1 MDIDLL
7 SKMVKELILVNDRVT
22 LPGVGAFVAEM
33 VPASFTDR
41 GYTINPPYRRLVF
54 RQGVSQEKDHL
65 LADMYAS
72 ANNIDREMAEKLLRE
87 FLKGMVEELRKRKM
101 LVFTGLGRLRATRE
115 NNFFFICDEN
125 LDIFPEGMGL
135 EAVSLKSHSKP
146 KELDFSEV
154 DAVVNSAAESPA
166 APEAESLSEPS
177 AESPAEP
184 VVESPAESAAES
196 PAEPAAESPADP
208 AAESPTEPAAESPAE
223 PSAEPAAEPAAEPVA
238 ESPAEPSAEPA
249 AESPAEPAA
258 ESPAEPVAESPA
270 EPAAESPAESP
281 AEPSA
286 ESPAEP
292 AADSPAES
300 PAEPRW
306 WLGETEPE
314 EEDEQHASIWK
325 KGWFVAVFSICCLLL
340 LAALAFALFLLL
352 ARTQPELI
360 DSLLYTEE
368 ELEILNHIL

>member
-166 APEAESLSEPS
+166 EPS
-177 AESPAEP
+177 AESPAEL
-184 VVESPAESAAES
+184 S
-196 PAEPAAESPADP
+196 AEPSAEP

-223 PSAEPAAEPAAEPVA
+223 PA
-238 ESPAEPSAEPA
+238 
-249 AESPAEPAA
+249 
-258 ESPAEPVAESPA
+258 
-270 EPAAESPAESP
+270 
-281 AEPSA
+281 A

>member
-166 APEAESLSEPS
+166 EPS
-177 AESPAEP
+177 
-184 VVESPAESAAES
+184 
-196 PAEPAAESPADP
+196 
-208 AAESPTEPAAESPAE
+208 
-223 PSAEPAAEPAAEPVA
+223 AEPAAEPVA

-258 ESPAEPVAESPA
+258 DSPAEP
-270 EPAAESPAESP
+270 
-281 AEPSA
+281 
-286 ESPAEP
+286 
-292 AADSPAES
+292 

>member
-166 APEAESLSEPS
+166 EPS
-177 AESPAEP
+177 AEPA
-184 VVESPAESAAES
+184 
-196 PAEPAAESPADP
+196 
-208 AAESPTEPAAESPAE
+208 TESPAE
-223 PSAEPAAEPAAEPVA
+223 PSAESSAEL
-238 ESPAEPSAEPA
+238 SAEPSAEPA

-258 ESPAEPVAESPA
+258 E
-270 EPAAESPAESP
+270 
-281 AEPSA
+281 PSA

-292 AADSPAES
+292 S
-300 PAEPRW
+300 AEPRW

>member
-154 DAVVNSAAESPA
+154 DAVVNSP
-166 APEAESLSEPS
+166 

-184 VVESPAESAAES
+184 SAES
-196 PAEPAAESPADP
+196 PAEPAAESAV
-208 AAESPTEPAAESPAE
+208 EPAAES
-223 PSAEPAAEPAAEPVA
+223 AAEPAAESAVEPAA
-238 ESPAEPSAEPA
+238 ESAVEPA

-258 ESPAEPVAESPA
+258 ESPAEPPA
-270 EPAAESPAESP
+270 EPAAD
-281 AEPSA
+281 
-286 ESPAEP
+286 SPAEP
-292 AADSPAES
+292 AADSPAESSAESPAELSAEPSAEPASESPAEPVAES

-352 ARTQPELI
+352 ARIQPELI

>member
-154 DAVVNSAAESPA
+154 DAVVNS
-166 APEAESLSEPS
+166 
-177 AESPAEP
+177 
-184 VVESPAESAAES
+184 
-196 PAEPAAESPADP
+196 
-208 AAESPTEPAAESPAE
+208 
-223 PSAEPAAEPAAEPVA
+223 
-238 ESPAEPSAEPA
+238 
-249 AESPAEPAA
+249 
-258 ESPAEPVAESPA
+258 
-270 EPAAESPAESP
+270 P

-286 ESPAEP
+286 ESPAEYATGTICTASATGP
-292 AADSPAES
+292 DSASAE
-300 PAEPRW
+300 
-306 WLGETEPE
+306 L
-314 EEDEQHASIWK
+314 
-325 KGWFVAVFSICCLLL
+325 
-340 LAALAFALFLLL
+340 
-352 ARTQPELI
+352 
-360 DSLLYTEE
+360 
-368 ELEILNHIL
+368 

>member
-166 APEAESLSEPS
+166 EPS
-177 AESPAEP
+177 AEPAAEP
-184 VVESPAESAAES
+184 VAES
-196 PAEPAAESPADP
+196 PAEPAAESPA
-208 AAESPTEPAAESPAE
+208 EPA
-223 PSAEPAAEPAAEPVA
+223 A

-249 AESPAEPAA
+249 AESPAEP
-258 ESPAEPVAESPA
+258 SA
-270 EPAAESPAESP
+270 EPAAESPT
-281 AEPSA
+281 
-286 ESPAEP
+286 EP
-292 AADSPAES
+292 AAES

-352 ARTQPELI
+352 AKIQPELI

>member
-154 DAVVNSAAESPA
+154 DAVVNS
-166 APEAESLSEPS
+166 
-177 AESPAEP
+177 
-184 VVESPAESAAES
+184 
-196 PAEPAAESPADP
+196 
-208 AAESPTEPAAESPAE
+208 
-223 PSAEPAAEPAAEPVA
+223 
-238 ESPAEPSAEPA
+238 PAEPSAEPA
-249 AESPAEPAA
+249 AESPAEL
-258 ESPAEPVAESPA
+258 SA

-286 ESPAEP
+286 EPVAESPAEP
-292 AADSPAES
+292 AAES

-314 EEDEQHASIWK
+314 EEDEQHVSIWK

-352 ARTQPELI
+352 ARIQPELI

>member
-154 DAVVNSAAESPA
+154 DAVVNSPAESPA
-166 APEAESLSEPS
+166 
-177 AESPAEP
+177 
-184 VVESPAESAAES
+184 
-196 PAEPAAESPADP
+196 
-208 AAESPTEPAAESPAE
+208 EPAAESPAE
-223 PSAEPAAEPAAEPVA
+223 PSAEPAAESPAEPSAEPAAEPVA

-249 AESPAEPAA
+249 
-258 ESPAEPVAESPA
+258 
-270 EPAAESPAESP
+270 
-281 AEPSA
+281 A

-314 EEDEQHASIWK
+314 EEDEQHGSIWK

>member
-166 APEAESLSEPS
+166 EP
-177 AESPAEP
+177 
-184 VVESPAESAAES
+184 AAES
-196 PAEPAAESPADP
+196 PAEPSAESSAELSAEPSAEP

-223 PSAEPAAEPAAEPVA
+223 PSAEPAAEPVA

-258 ESPAEPVAESPA
+258 ESPAEPSA
-270 EPAAESPAESP
+270 EP
-281 AEPSA
+281 
-286 ESPAEP
+286 
-292 AADSPAES
+292 PAES

-314 EEDEQHASIWK
+314 EEDEQHGSIWK

-352 ARTQPELI
+352 AKIQPELI

>member
-154 DAVVNSAAESPA
+154 DAVVNS
-166 APEAESLSEPS
+166 
-177 AESPAEP
+177 PAEP
-184 VVESPAESAAES
+184 SAES
-196 PAEPAAESPADP
+196 PAEPAAESPAEP
-208 AAESPTEPAAESPAE
+208 SAESPAEPATESPAEPSAESSAELSAE
-223 PSAEPAAEPAAEPVA
+223 PSAEPAAE
-238 ESPAEPSAEPA
+238 SPTEPA

-258 ESPAEPVAESPA
+258 ESPAEPA
-270 EPAAESPAESP
+270 
-281 AEPSA
+281 AEPS
-286 ESPAEP
+286 
-292 AADSPAES
+292 AES

>member
-154 DAVVNSAAESPA
+154 DAVVNSPAESP
-166 APEAESLSEPS
+166 
-177 AESPAEP
+177 
-184 VVESPAESAAES
+184 V
-196 PAEPAAESPADP
+196 
-208 AAESPTEPAAESPAE
+208 EPAAESPAE
-223 PSAEPAAEPAAEPVA
+223 PSVEPSV
-238 ESPAEPSAEPA
+238 ESPAEPSAESPA
-249 AESPAEPAA
+249 EPPAEPAAESSAESPAEPAA
-258 ESPAEPVAESPA
+258 ESPAEPSAEPPAESAAESSAESPTEPVAESPA
-270 EPAAESPAESP
+270 EPAAE
-281 AEPSA
+281 PSA

-292 AADSPAES
+292 S
-300 PAEPRW
+300 AEPRW

>member
-154 DAVVNSAAESPA
+154 DAVVNSAAEPSAESPA
-166 APEAESLSEPS
+166 EPS

-184 VVESPAESAAES
+184 ATES
-196 PAEPAAESPADP
+196 PAEPSAESSAELSAEPSAEP

-223 PSAEPAAEPAAEPVA
+223 PSAEPAAEPVA

-249 AESPAEPAA
+249 
-258 ESPAEPVAESPA
+258 
-270 EPAAESPAESP
+270 
-281 AEPSA
+281 A

-340 LAALAFALFLLL
+340 LAALAFVLFLLL

>member
-154 DAVVNSAAESPA
+154 DAVVNSPAESPA
-166 APEAESLSEPS
+166 
-177 AESPAEP
+177 
-184 VVESPAESAAES
+184 
-196 PAEPAAESPADP
+196 
-208 AAESPTEPAAESPAE
+208 EPAAESPAE
-223 PSAEPAAEPAAEPVA
+223 PSAEPAAEPV
-238 ESPAEPSAEPA
+238 

-258 ESPAEPVAESPA
+258 ESPAEPS
-270 EPAAESPAESP
+270 
-281 AEPSA
+281 
-286 ESPAEP
+286 
-292 AADSPAES
+292 
-300 PAEPRW
+300 AEPRW

-314 EEDEQHASIWK
+314 EEDEQYGSIWK

-352 ARTQPELI
+352 AKIQPELI

>member
-166 APEAESLSEPS
+166 EP
-177 AESPAEP
+177 
-184 VVESPAESAAES
+184 AAES
-196 PAEPAAESPADP
+196 PAEPAAEPSAESSAELSAEPSAEP

-223 PSAEPAAEPAAEPVA
+223 PAAEPAAD
-238 ESPAEPSAEPA
+238 
-249 AESPAEPAA
+249 
-258 ESPAEPVAESPA
+258 
-270 EPAAESPAESP
+270 SPAESP
-281 AEPSA
+281 EEPSAEPSA

-292 AADSPAES
+292 AAEPPAES

-325 KGWFVAVFSICCLLL
+325 KGWFVAVFGICCLLL

>member
-166 APEAESLSEPS
+166 EPS

-184 VVESPAESAAES
+184 S
-196 PAEPAAESPADP
+196 
-208 AAESPTEPAAESPAE
+208 
-223 PSAEPAAEPAAEPVA
+223 AEPAAEPVA
-238 ESPAEPSAEPA
+238 ESPAEPSAEP
-249 AESPAEPAA
+249 
-258 ESPAEPVAESPA
+258 VAESPA
-270 EPAAESPAESP
+270 EPA
-281 AEPSA
+281 
-286 ESPAEP
+286 
-292 AADSPAES
+292 AES

-314 EEDEQHASIWK
+314 EEDEQHGSIWK

>member
-154 DAVVNSAAESPA
+154 DAVVNSP
-166 APEAESLSEPS
+166 
-177 AESPAEP
+177 
-184 VVESPAESAAES
+184 AES
-196 PAEPAAESPADP
+196 PAEPA
-208 AAESPTEPAAESPAE
+208 
-223 PSAEPAAEPAAEPVA
+223 A

-249 AESPAEPAA
+249 AESPAEHAAESAAESPA
-258 ESPAEPVAESPA
+258 ESPAEPVAESPAESPAEPAAESPA

-281 AEPSA
+281 AEPAA
-286 ESPAEP
+286 ESPTEPSAEPSAEP
-292 AADSPAES
+292 AAES

-314 EEDEQHASIWK
+314 EEDEQHGSIWK

>member
-154 DAVVNSAAESPA
+154 DAVVNSP
-166 APEAESLSEPS
+166 

-184 VVESPAESAAES
+184 SAEPS
-196 PAEPAAESPADP
+196 AEPAAESPAELSAEP
-208 AAESPTEPAAESPAE
+208 AAESPAAPAAEPVAESPTEPAAESPAE
-223 PSAEPAAEPAAEPVA
+223 P
-238 ESPAEPSAEPA
+238 
-249 AESPAEPAA
+249 
-258 ESPAEPVAESPA
+258 
-270 EPAAESPAESP
+270 
-281 AEPSA
+281 
-286 ESPAEP
+286 
-292 AADSPAES
+292 PAES

-340 LAALAFALFLLL
+340 LSALAFAIFLLL
-352 ARTQPELI
+352 AKIQPELI

>member
-65 LADMYAS
+65 LVDMYAS

-154 DAVVNSAAESPA
+154 DAVVNSPAESPA
-166 APEAESLSEPS
+166 EPS
-177 AESPAEP
+177 AESPAE
-184 VVESPAESAAES
+184 
-196 PAEPAAESPADP
+196 P

-223 PSAEPAAEPAAEPVA
+223 PSAE
-238 ESPAEPSAEPA
+238 
-249 AESPAEPAA
+249 SPAEPAT
-258 ESPAEPVAESPA
+258 
-270 EPAAESPAESP
+270 ESP

-286 ESPAEP
+286 ESSAELSAEPSAEP
-292 AADSPAES
+292 AAES

-314 EEDEQHASIWK
+314 EEDEQHGSIWK
-325 KGWFVAVFSICCLLL
+325 KGWFVAVFGICCLLL

>member
-154 DAVVNSAAESPA
+154 DAVVNSP
-166 APEAESLSEPS
+166 

-184 VVESPAESAAES
+184 VAES
-196 PAEPAAESPADP
+196 PAEPVAESPAEP

-223 PSAEPAAEPAAEPVA
+223 PSAEPAAESAAEP
-238 ESPAEPSAEPA
+238 P

-258 ESPAEPVAESPA
+258 ESPAEPSEESPA
-270 EPAAESPAESP
+270 EPAAESPAEHAAESAAESPAESPTEPSAESPAEPAAESP

-292 AADSPAES
+292 PAEPAAES

>member
-65 LADMYAS
+65 LVDMYAS

-154 DAVVNSAAESPA
+154 DAVVNSPAESPA
-166 APEAESLSEPS
+166 EPS
-177 AESPAEP
+177 AESPAE
-184 VVESPAESAAES
+184 
-196 PAEPAAESPADP
+196 P

-223 PSAEPAAEPAAEPVA
+223 PSAE
-238 ESPAEPSAEPA
+238 
-249 AESPAEPAA
+249 SPAEPAT
-258 ESPAEPVAESPA
+258 
-270 EPAAESPAESP
+270 ESP

-286 ESPAEP
+286 ESSAELSAEPSAEP
-292 AADSPAES
+292 AAES

-314 EEDEQHASIWK
+314 EEDEQHGSIWK

>member
-135 EAVSLKSHSKP
+135 EVVSLKSHSKP

-154 DAVVNSAAESPA
+154 DAVVNSPA
-166 APEAESLSEPS
+166 EPS
-177 AESPAEP
+177 AESPA
-184 VVESPAESAAES
+184 
-196 PAEPAAESPADP
+196 
-208 AAESPTEPAAESPAE
+208 EPAAESPAE
-223 PSAEPAAEPAAEPVA
+223 PSAEPAAE
-238 ESPAEPSAEPA
+238 S
-249 AESPAEPAA
+249 
-258 ESPAEPVAESPA
+258 
-270 EPAAESPAESP
+270 AAESPAESP
-281 AEPSA
+281 AEP
-286 ESPAEP
+286 
-292 AADSPAES
+292 PAES
-300 PAEPRW
+300 PAEPPW

-314 EEDEQHASIWK
+314 EGDEQYGSIWK

>member
-154 DAVVNSAAESPA
+154 DAVVNSP
-166 APEAESLSEPS
+166 
-177 AESPAEP
+177 
-184 VVESPAESAAES
+184 AES
-196 PAEPAAESPADP
+196 PAEPA
-208 AAESPTEPAAESPAE
+208 
-223 PSAEPAAEPAAEPVA
+223 A

-258 ESPAEPVAESPA
+258 ESPAEPSA
-270 EPAAESPAESP
+270 EPAAESPAEP
-281 AEPSA
+281 AA

>member
-154 DAVVNSAAESPA
+154 DAVVNSPA
-166 APEAESLSEPS
+166 EPS

-184 VVESPAESAAES
+184 S
-196 PAEPAAESPADP
+196 
-208 AAESPTEPAAESPAE
+208 
-223 PSAEPAAEPAAEPVA
+223 A

-249 AESPAEPAA
+249 AESPAEPSAEPSAEPAAEPSA
-258 ESPAEPVAESPA
+258 ESPAEPSAEPPAESPA
-270 EPAAESPAESP
+270 EPAAESPAE
-281 AEPSA
+281 PSA
-286 ESPAEP
+286 EPA
-292 AADSPAES
+292 AES

-314 EEDEQHASIWK
+314 EEDEQHGSIWK

>member
-166 APEAESLSEPS
+166 EPAAESPAEPS

-184 VVESPAESAAES
+184 SAESSAELS
-196 PAEPAAESPADP
+196 AEPSAEP

-223 PSAEPAAEPAAEPVA
+223 PSAEPAAEPVA

-249 AESPAEPAA
+249 
-258 ESPAEPVAESPA
+258 
-270 EPAAESPAESP
+270 
-281 AEPSA
+281 A

-352 ARTQPELI
+352 AKIQPELI

>member
-154 DAVVNSAAESPA
+154 DAVVNSPA
-166 APEAESLSEPS
+166 EPS

-184 VVESPAESAAES
+184 SAESPADPS
-196 PAEPAAESPADP
+196 AEPAAESPTEPSAESP
-208 AAESPTEPAAESPAE
+208 AEPSAEPAAEPVVESPAEPSAEPAAEPATESPAEPSAESPTEPAAESPAE
-223 PSAEPAAEPAAEPVA
+223 PSAEPAAESPVEPAAEPVA
-238 ESPAEPSAEPA
+238 ESPAEPA
-249 AESPAEPAA
+249 
-258 ESPAEPVAESPA
+258 
-270 EPAAESPAESP
+270 
-281 AEPSA
+281 
-286 ESPAEP
+286 
-292 AADSPAES
+292 AES

>member
-54 RQGVSQEKDHL
+54 RQGVAQEKDHL
-65 LADMYAS
+65 LVDMYAS

-154 DAVVNSAAESPA
+154 DAVVNSPAESPA
-166 APEAESLSEPS
+166 EPS

-184 VVESPAESAAES
+184 S
-196 PAEPAAESPADP
+196 
-208 AAESPTEPAAESPAE
+208 
-223 PSAEPAAEPAAEPVA
+223 AEPAAEPVA
-238 ESPAEPSAEPA
+238 ESPAEPSAEPV
-249 AESPAEPAA
+249 AESSAEPAA
-258 ESPAEPVAESPA
+258 EP
-270 EPAAESPAESP
+270 
-281 AEPSA
+281 
-286 ESPAEP
+286 
-292 AADSPAES
+292 

-340 LAALAFALFLLL
+340 LAALAFVLFLLL

>member
-154 DAVVNSAAESPA
+154 DAVVNSP
-166 APEAESLSEPS
+166 
-177 AESPAEP
+177 
-184 VVESPAESAAES
+184 AES
-196 PAEPAAESPADP
+196 PAEPA
-208 AAESPTEPAAESPAE
+208 
-223 PSAEPAAEPAAEPVA
+223 A

-249 AESPAEPAA
+249 AESPAEPSAEPAAESAAESPAESPAEPAA
-258 ESPAEPVAESPA
+258 ESPAEPSA

-286 ESPAEP
+286 EPSAEPPAESPAEP
-292 AADSPAES
+292 AAESPAEPSAES

-314 EEDEQHASIWK
+314 EEDEQHGSIWK

>member
-54 RQGVSQEKDHL
+54 RQGVAQEKDHL

-154 DAVVNSAAESPA
+154 DAVVNSPA
-166 APEAESLSEPS
+166 EPS

-184 VVESPAESAAES
+184 AAESPAEPSAESPAEPSAESSAELSAEPSAEPAVESPAEPTAESPAEPAAES

-223 PSAEPAAEPAAEPVA
+223 P
-238 ESPAEPSAEPA
+238 
-249 AESPAEPAA
+249 
-258 ESPAEPVAESPA
+258 
-270 EPAAESPAESP
+270 
-281 AEPSA
+281 
-286 ESPAEP
+286 
-292 AADSPAES
+292 
-300 PAEPRW
+300 RW

-314 EEDEQHASIWK
+314 EEDEQHVSIWK

>member
-166 APEAESLSEPS
+166 EPS
-177 AESPAEP
+177 AEPAAEPFAESPAEP
-184 VVESPAESAAES
+184 AAES
-196 PAEPAAESPADP
+196 PAEPAAESPA
-208 AAESPTEPAAESPAE
+208 EPA
-223 PSAEPAAEPAAEPVA
+223 A

-249 AESPAEPAA
+249 AESPAEPL
-258 ESPAEPVAESPA
+258 
-270 EPAAESPAESP
+270 

-286 ESPAEP
+286 E
-292 AADSPAES
+292 SPAES

-306 WLGETEPE
+306 WLGETELE

>member
-154 DAVVNSAAESPA
+154 DAVVNSP
-166 APEAESLSEPS
+166 
-177 AESPAEP
+177 
-184 VVESPAESAAES
+184 AES
-196 PAEPAAESPADP
+196 PAEPAAESPAEPSAEP

-223 PSAEPAAEPAAEPVA
+223 PSAEPSA
-238 ESPAEPSAEPA
+238 ESPTEPA
-249 AESPAEPAA
+249 AESPAEPA
-258 ESPAEPVAESPA
+258 
-270 EPAAESPAESP
+270 
-281 AEPSA
+281 A

>member
-154 DAVVNSAAESPA
+154 DAVVNSPA
-166 APEAESLSEPS
+166 EPS

-184 VVESPAESAAES
+184 SAES
-196 PAEPAAESPADP
+196 PVEPAAESPVEP
-208 AAESPTEPAAESPAE
+208 AAESSAEPAAEPAAESPAE
-223 PSAEPAAEPAAEPVA
+223 PSAEPVA
-238 ESPAEPSAEPA
+238 ESPAEPSAD
-249 AESPAEPAA
+249 SPT
-258 ESPAEPVAESPA
+258 
-270 EPAAESPAESP
+270 
-281 AEPSA
+281 
-286 ESPAEP
+286 EP

-314 EEDEQHASIWK
+314 EEDEQHGSIWK

>member
-166 APEAESLSEPS
+166 
-177 AESPAEP
+177 
-184 VVESPAESAAES
+184 
-196 PAEPAAESPADP
+196 
-208 AAESPTEPAAESPAE
+208 
-223 PSAEPAAEPAAEPVA
+223 
-238 ESPAEPSAEPA
+238 EPA

-258 ESPAEPVAESPA
+258 ESPAEPVAESPV
-270 EPAAESPAESP
+270 EPAAESP

-292 AADSPAES
+292 AAESPAEPVVESPAESAAESPTEPAAESPTEPSAESPAEPSAESPAEPSAEPVAESPAEPAAEPPAES

-325 KGWFVAVFSICCLLL
+325 KGWFVAVFGICCLLL

>member
-154 DAVVNSAAESPA
+154 DAVVNSPA
-166 APEAESLSEPS
+166 EPS
-177 AESPAEP
+177 AES
-184 VVESPAESAAES
+184 
-196 PAEPAAESPADP
+196 
-208 AAESPTEPAAESPAE
+208 AAESPAE
-223 PSAEPAAEPAAEPVA
+223 PSAEPSDEPP
-238 ESPAEPSAEPA
+238 

-258 ESPAEPVAESPA
+258 ESPAEPS
-270 EPAAESPAESP
+270 
-281 AEPSA
+281 
-286 ESPAEP
+286 
-292 AADSPAES
+292 AES

>member
-154 DAVVNSAAESPA
+154 DAVVNSPAESPA
-166 APEAESLSEPS
+166 EPS

-184 VVESPAESAAES
+184 SAEP
-196 PAEPAAESPADP
+196 PAEPAAESPAEP
-208 AAESPTEPAAESPAE
+208 AVEPAAESPAE
-223 PSAEPAAEPAAEPVA
+223 PSAEPAAE
-238 ESPAEPSAEPA
+238 SS
-249 AESPAEPAA
+249 
-258 ESPAEPVAESPA
+258 
-270 EPAAESPAESP
+270 

-286 ESPAEP
+286 ESPVEP
-292 AADSPAES
+292 SAES

>member
-154 DAVVNSAAESPA
+154 DAVVNS
-166 APEAESLSEPS
+166 
-177 AESPAEP
+177 
-184 VVESPAESAAES
+184 
-196 PAEPAAESPADP
+196 
-208 AAESPTEPAAESPAE
+208 
-223 PSAEPAAEPAAEPVA
+223 
-238 ESPAEPSAEPA
+238 
-249 AESPAEPAA
+249 
-258 ESPAEPVAESPA
+258 
-270 EPAAESPAESP
+270 P

-286 ESPAEP
+286 ESPTEP
-292 AADSPAES
+292 PAES

>member
-154 DAVVNSAAESPA
+154 DAVVNSPA
-166 APEAESLSEPS
+166 EPS

-184 VVESPAESAAES
+184 S
-196 PAEPAAESPADP
+196 
-208 AAESPTEPAAESPAE
+208 
-223 PSAEPAAEPAAEPVA
+223 
-238 ESPAEPSAEPA
+238 
-249 AESPAEPAA
+249 
-258 ESPAEPVAESPA
+258 
-270 EPAAESPAESP
+270 AESP

-292 AADSPAES
+292 ATESPAEPSAESSAELSAEPSAEPAAESPTEPAAESPAES

>member
-166 APEAESLSEPS
+166 ESS
-177 AESPAEP
+177 
-184 VVESPAESAAES
+184 AES
-196 PAEPAAESPADP
+196 PAEPAAESSAEPAAEP
-208 AAESPTEPAAESPAE
+208 VAESPTEPAAESPAE
-223 PSAEPAAEPAAEPVA
+223 PSAEP
-238 ESPAEPSAEPA
+238 
-249 AESPAEPAA
+249 
-258 ESPAEPVAESPA
+258 
-270 EPAAESPAESP
+270 
-281 AEPSA
+281 
-286 ESPAEP
+286 
-292 AADSPAES
+292 
-300 PAEPRW
+300 RW
-306 WLGETEPE
+306 WLGETESE
-314 EEDEQHASIWK
+314 EEDEQYGSIWK

-352 ARTQPELI
+352 AKIQPELI

>member
-154 DAVVNSAAESPA
+154 DAVVNSPAESPA
-166 APEAESLSEPS
+166 EPS

-196 PAEPAAESPADP
+196 PAEPAAESPA
-208 AAESPTEPAAESPAE
+208 
-223 PSAEPAAEPAAEPVA
+223 
-238 ESPAEPSAEPA
+238 
-249 AESPAEPAA
+249 
-258 ESPAEPVAESPA
+258 EPVAESPA
-270 EPAAESPAESP
+270 EPAAESPT
-281 AEPSA
+281 
-286 ESPAEP
+286 EP

>member
-154 DAVVNSAAESPA
+154 DAVVNSPA
-166 APEAESLSEPS
+166 EPS

-184 VVESPAESAAES
+184 SAESSAELS
-196 PAEPAAESPADP
+196 AEPAAEP

-223 PSAEPAAEPAAEPVA
+223 PSAEPAAE
-238 ESPAEPSAEPA
+238 
-249 AESPAEPAA
+249 SPAEPA
-258 ESPAEPVAESPA
+258 
-270 EPAAESPAESP
+270 

-292 AADSPAES
+292 S
-300 PAEPRW
+300 AEPRW